1 MFLVIADFDLRSQN
15 FQRDIGL
22 SKKINHKPTY
32 PATMKIKNIKVWSTD
47 LGNTKPYTI
56 AFKTVDEV
64 RNAFIEITLDNG
76 MTGLGSGNPSEYVV
90 GENLAQTLEALQEKN
105 LEFLVGRDIREMKQ
119 LTYEAWLNFPKNP
132 AARAAIDIALYDAF
146 TKFLGI
152 PLVKYLGQKIQSM
165 PTSNTIGIKN
175 VTETLKET
183 GEYLKQGFKAIKVKL
198 GKDLAEDIER
208 MVKMRE
214 QFGYDYAIRIDAN
227 QGYNANQTI
236 EFYQQTNNL
245 KIELI
250 EQPLPAKA
258 IQEMKALPDE
268 VREVIAAD
276 ESLISPKDALE
287 LVKPPRACGIFNIKL
302 MKCGGVT
309 QGLKIADIAFQEGID
324 LFWGCNDE
332 SIISITAALHAAFAC
347 SNTKYIDLDG
357 SLDLGK
363 DVVKGG
369 FILKD
374 GMMHCSDKPG
384 LGVELI

>member
-1 MFLVIADFDLRSQN
+1 
-15 FQRDIGL
+15 
-22 SKKINHKPTY
+22 
-32 PATMKIKNIKVWSTD
+32 MKIKDIKIWSAD

-64 RNAFIEITLDNG
+64 RNAFVEITLADG
-76 MTGLGSGNPSEYVV
+76 TTGIGSGNPSEYVV
-90 GENLAQTLEALQEKN
+90 GENLTQTLEALQERN
-105 LEFLVGRDIREMKQ
+105 LEFLIGRDIREMKQ
-119 LTYEAWLNFPKNP
+119 LAFEVWQKFPKNP
-132 AARAAIDIALYDAF
+132 AARAAVDIALHDAF
-146 TKFLGI
+146 TKFLGV

-183 GEYLKQGFKAIKVKL
+183 EDYLKQGFKAIKVKL
-198 GKDLAEDIER
+198 GKDLEEDIER

-227 QGYNANQTI
+227 QGYDSAQTI
-236 EFYQQTNNL
+236 AFYQQTKHL

-258 IQEMKALPDE
+258 VSEMKALPDE

-276 ESLISPKDALE
+276 ESLISPVHALD

-302 MKCGGVT
+302 MKCGGVS
-309 QGLKIADIAFQEGID
+309 QGLKIADIALHEGID

-332 SIISITAALHAAFAC
+332 SIVSITAALHAAFAC

-363 DVVKGG
+363 DVVQGG

-374 GMMHCSDKPG
+374 GMMYCSDKPG
-384 LGVELI
+384 LGVEKIA

>member
-1 MFLVIADFDLRSQN
+1 
-15 FQRDIGL
+15 
-22 SKKINHKPTY
+22 
-32 PATMKIKNIKVWSTD
+32 MKIKDIKIWSAD

-64 RNAFIEITLDNG
+64 RNAFVEIILADGT
-76 MTGLGSGNPSEYVV
+76 TGIGSGNPSEYVV
-90 GENLAQTLEALQEKN
+90 GENLNQTLEALQEKN
-105 LEFLVGRDIREMKQ
+105 LEFLMGRDIREMKQ
-119 LTYEAWLNFPKNP
+119 LAFEVWQKFPKNP
-132 AARAAIDIALYDAF
+132 AARAALDIALHDAF
-146 TKFLGI
+146 TKFLGV
-152 PLVKYLGQKIQSM
+152 PLVKYLGQKIHSM

-183 GEYLKQGFKAIKVKL
+183 EDYLKQGFKAIKVKL
-198 GKDLAEDIER
+198 GKDLEEDIER
-208 MVKMRE
+208 MIKMRE

-227 QGYNANQTI
+227 QGYDSAQTI
-236 EFYQQTNNL
+236 AFYQQTKHL

-258 IQEMKALPDE
+258 ISEMKALPDE

-276 ESLISPKDALE
+276 ESLISPVHALE

-302 MKCGGVT
+302 MKCGGVS
-309 QGLKIADIAFQEGID
+309 QGLKIADIALHEGID

-332 SIISITAALHAAFAC
+332 SIVSITAALHAAFAC

-374 GMMHCSDKPG
+374 GIMYCSDKPG
-384 LGVELI
+384 LGVERIG

>member
-1 MFLVIADFDLRSQN
+1 
-15 FQRDIGL
+15 
-22 SKKINHKPTY
+22 
-32 PATMKIKNIKVWSTD
+32 MKIKDIKIWSAD

-64 RNAFIEITLDNG
+64 RNAFVEITLADG
-76 MTGLGSGNPSEYVV
+76 TTGIGSGNPSEYVV
-90 GENLAQTLEALQEKN
+90 GENLTQTLEALQEKN
-105 LEFLVGRDIREMKQ
+105 LEFLIGRDIREMKQ
-119 LTYEAWLNFPKNP
+119 LAFEVWQKFPKNP
-132 AARAAIDIALYDAF
+132 AARAAIDIALHDAF
-146 TKFLGI
+146 TKLLGI

-183 GEYLKQGFKAIKVKL
+183 EDYLKQGFKAIKVKL
-198 GKDLAEDIER
+198 GKDLEEDIER
-208 MVKMRE
+208 MIKMRE
-214 QFGYDYAIRIDAN
+214 QFGYDYTIRIDAN
-227 QGYNANQTI
+227 QGYDSAQTI
-236 EFYQQTNNL
+236 AFYQQTKHL

-258 IQEMKALPDE
+258 VAEMKALPDE

-276 ESLISPKDALE
+276 ESLISPLHALE

-302 MKCGGVT
+302 MKCGGVS
-309 QGLKIADIAFQEGID
+309 QGLKIADIALHEGID

-332 SIISITAALHAAFAC
+332 SIVSITAALHAAFAC

-357 SLDLGK
+357 SLDLGN

-374 GMMHCSDKPG
+374 GIMYCSEKPG
-384 LGVELI
+384 LGVEKIG